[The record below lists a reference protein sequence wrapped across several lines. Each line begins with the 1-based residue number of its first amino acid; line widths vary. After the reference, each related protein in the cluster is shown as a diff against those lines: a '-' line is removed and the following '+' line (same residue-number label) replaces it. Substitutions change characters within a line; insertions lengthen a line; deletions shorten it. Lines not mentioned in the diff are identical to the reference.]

1 MVMMKI
7 SMKKR
12 KNRKETMK
20 GEETDK
26 IKGKD
31 KDKRINK

>member
-12 KNRKETMK
+12 KNRKEIMK
-20 GEETDK
+20 REEIDK

-31 KDKRINK
+31 KDK

>member
-12 KNRKETMK
+12 KNRKEIMK
-20 GEETDK
+20 GEEIDK

-31 KDKRINK
+31 KDK